1 MSEQSERSAQTGQNA
16 RGEQSARVTYA
27 VTGMTC
33 ATCALRIE
41 RGLKNVTGVNH
52 ASVNLATEKATI
64 EYAPGTIEEGRF
76 ERLIRD
82 LGYGAVL
89 EAGRGTDSGPV
100 VDSSDREKEL
110 RGREIRKLRV
120 SFIVS
125 AVLSFPLLVAMFAGL
140 FRIEALMFLHSP
152 IVQLALA
159 TPVQFVIGSRFYKHA
174 FKSIRSGSPSMD
186 VLVALGTGA
195 AYLYSIY
202 NGFFRDLPAGQ
213 SPALYF
219 EASAII
225 ITLVLLGKLLEAAA
239 KGKTSEAIKRLIGLQ
254 PKTARVLNN
263 GEEIDIPISELEVG
277 QIVLVR
283 PGERI
288 PVDGEILDGSS
299 AVDESVITGESIPV
313 EKSRADRVI
322 GATINTY
329 GAFTF
334 RAIKVG
340 RDTMLAQIIRIVEQ
354 AQGSKAPIQRLAD
367 RVSGIF
373 VPVVL
378 AVAAVTFLVWL
389 LAAGDMTMGLI
400 SAVAVLV
407 IACPCA
413 MGLATPTAIMV
424 GTGKGAENGVLIR
437 SGESLE
443 LAHKLDAVV
452 FDKTGTIT
460 LGEPALVDVV
470 ALNGWSRSEILR
482 FAGAAE
488 RNSEHPLGVAI
499 AEAARSELGKIEEPR
514 SFQAAPGKGIRAQI
528 EEHTVRV
535 GTRSYLA
542 ESDITLD
549 SIEDRIEQLEAEGK
563 TVILLS
569 VDEQV
574 RGLLAV
580 ADKVKESSRTAI
592 QTLKAMGLEVYMI
605 TGDNRRTAEAIGR
618 EVGVDQV
625 MAEVLPESKA
635 RAVEQ
640 IRKQGKTVAMVGD
653 GINDA
658 PALVTSDIGMA
669 MGTGTDIAME
679 SADITL
685 MNGDLM
691 SVVSAIQ
698 LSQRTMRKIRQNL
711 FWAFFYNTIGIPIAA
726 FGMLNPII
734 AGAAMAFSSVS
745 VVSNSLSLKRFRVK
759 QGVST

>member
-1 MSEQSERSAQTGQNA
+1 MSEQSEQTERA
-16 RGEQSARVTYA
+16 TYA

-41 RGLKNVTGVNH
+41 KGLKNVPGVNQ

-64 EYAPGTIEEGRF
+64 QYVPGVIEEGRF

-82 LGYGAVL
+82 LGYDAVL
-89 EAGRGTDSGPV
+89 ESAQDTGSGLFA
-100 VDSSDREKEL
+100 DSSDQEKEL
-110 RGREIRKLRV
+110 RRREIRKLRL

-125 AVLSFPLLVAMFAGL
+125 AALSFPLLVAMFAGL
-140 FRIEALMFLHSP
+140 FRIEALVFLHSP

-159 TPVQFVIGSRFYKHA
+159 TPVQFLIGSRFYRHA

-186 VLVALGTGA
+186 VLVALGTSA
-195 AYLYSIY
+195 AYSYSVY
-202 NGFFRDLPAGQ
+202 NGFFRNLAAGQ

-239 KGKTSEAIKRLIGLQ
+239 KGKTSEAIKRLIGQQ
-254 PKTARVLNN
+254 PNTARVLSN

-299 AVDESVITGESIPV
+299 AVDESMITGESIPV
-313 EKSRADRVI
+313 EKTAGDRVI

-334 RAIKVG
+334 RATKVG
-340 RDTMLAQIIRIVEQ
+340 RDTMLAQIIRVVEE

-367 RVSGIF
+367 RVAGIF

-378 AVAAVTFLVWL
+378 GLAAVTFLVWL
-389 LAAGDMTMGLI
+389 LAAGNLTMGLI

-460 LGEPALVDVV
+460 QGEPALTDVV
-470 ALNGWSRSEILR
+470 SLNGWSRAEILR

-488 RNSEHPLGVAI
+488 KNSEHPLGVAI
-499 AEAARSELGKIEEPR
+499 AEAARGELENIEEPR
-514 SFQAAPGKGIRAQI
+514 SFKASPGKGVQAVIDDL
-528 EEHTVRV
+528 TVLV
-535 GTRSYLA
+535 GTRSYLS
-542 ESDITLD
+542 ESDVPLD
-549 SIEDRIEQLEAEGK
+549 SIQDRIGALEGEGK
-563 TVILLS
+563 TVMLLS
-569 VDEQV
+569 VDGEV

-580 ADKVKESSRTAI
+580 ADRVKDGSRTAI
-592 QTLKAMGLEVYMI
+592 ETLKGMGLEVYMI

-618 EVGVDQV
+618 EVGVDEI

-658 PALVTSDIGMA
+658 PALVSADIGMA

-698 LSQRTMRKIRQNL
+698 LSRRTMRKIKQNL

-745 VVSNSLSLKRFRVK
+745 VVSNSLSLKRFRVE
-759 QGVST
+759 QGVNR